1 MTEKIKDKE
10 GKVDCDKTEQIQI
23 EQIRIFKGPAWIDS
37 LLISPNG
44 TEFFSSD
51 LDCLIKKWDINTGE
65 NLNTFYGHR
74 ERILSLG
81 IFPDGNGNRLVSND
95 NHTII
100 VWNTKS
106 GEKLKTLTLRRCAT
120 NGIISIKISPKEN
133 KVIFHSFDGTIKAWD
148 LNGKF
153 IKTLLDISPFWVRS
167 LTIFPDGT
175 KVCFCRGDK
184 IIQIL
189 DINNGKILKTLR
201 GQINHLTSIAI
212 SPDGTRIISGNKYGM
227 IQILNLLNEEIKII
241 NGGVGYIRS
250 IVVFPDGKKILILG
264 RWGIIQIFDI
274 DNEKCLMTIHNPIPI
289 SSITISPDG
298 TKIIFGESIGLVKIL
313 QIKTQSEISGGTL
326 HWDI

>member
-1 MTEKIKDKE
+1 MTEKIKE

-23 EQIRIFKGPAWIDS
+23 EQIRIFKGHAFWVDS

-44 TEFFSSD
+44 TELFSSGV
-51 LDCLIKKWDINTGE
+51 DCLIEKWDINTGE

-81 IFPDGNGNRLVSND
+81 IFPDENRLVSND
-95 NHTII
+95 NNTII
-100 VWNTKS
+100 VWDTKS

-133 KVIFHSFDGTIKAWD
+133 KVIFHNFDGTIKVWD

-153 IKTLLDISPFWVRS
+153 IKTLLDVSPFWVHS
-167 LTIFPDGT
+167 LAIFPDET
-175 KVCFCRGDK
+175 KICFCMGNK

-212 SPDGTRIISGNKYGM
+212 SPDGNRIISGNKYGM

-241 NGGVGYIRS
+241 DGGVGYVKS
-250 IVVFPDGKKILILG
+250 IVVFPDGKKILVLG
-264 RWGIIQIFDI
+264 TCGIIRIFDT
-274 DNEKCLMTIHNPIPI
+274 DNGKCLMAIHNPISI
-289 SSITISPDG
+289 SSVTISPDG
-298 TKIIFGESIGLVKIL
+298 AKIVFGESIGLVKVL
-313 QIKTQSEISGGTL
+313 QIKARSEISGGTL